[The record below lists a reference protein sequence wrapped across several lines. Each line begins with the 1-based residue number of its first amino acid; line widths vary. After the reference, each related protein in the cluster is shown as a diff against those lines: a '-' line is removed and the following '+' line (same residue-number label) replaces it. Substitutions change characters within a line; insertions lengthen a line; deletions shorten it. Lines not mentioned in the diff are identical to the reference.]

1 MGALDP
7 LLPVALYRGR
17 HSHRALDPART
28 GVKARAAVTT
38 GAPHFVDVLVQHG

>member
-1 MGALDP
+1 
-7 LLPVALYRGR
+7 
-17 HSHRALDPART
+17 LDPARA